1 MIKAQPL
8 PYDKNALEPTLS
20 IETFDYHFDKHHLG
34 YANKLSVLIEGTKY
48 FNFSLTDIV
57 LESHKSNDT
66 AIYNNAAQVWNH
78 NFYWKSI
85 GKPQKCPTKL
95 IELLNRDFGS
105 YDNFIEKFIQAGVT
119 LFGSGWIW
127 LVQDKESKKL
137 SILKTKDADNPLILD
152 KTPILTID
160 VWEHAYY
167 IDYKN
172 DRLKYLDQIIKNNL
186 NWSFAANNIIQ

>member
-1 MIKAQPL
+1 MIKALPL
-8 PYDKNALEPTLS
+8 PYDKNELEPTLS
-20 IETFDYHFDKHHLG
+20 KNTFDYHYDKHYLE
-34 YANKLSVLIEGTKY
+34 YANKLSALVDGTKY
-48 FNFSLTDIV
+48 YNMLLADIII
-57 LESHKSNDT
+57 ESYKNNDIP
-66 AIYNNAAQVWNH
+66 IYNNAAQVWNH

-85 GKPQKCPTKL
+85 GKTQKCPTKL

-105 YDNFIEKFIQAGVT
+105 YDTFIEKFIQAGVT

-137 SILKTKDADNPLILD
+137 SILQTKDADNPLILD

-172 DRLKYLDQIIKNNL
+172 DRPKYLDQIIKNNIKWLFAVSNL
-186 NWSFAANNIIQ
+186 N

>member
-1 MIKAQPL
+1 MIKALPL
-8 PYDKNALEPTLS
+8 PYDKNELEPTLS
-20 IETFDYHFDKHHLG
+20 KNTFDYHYDKHYLG
-34 YANKLSVLIEGTKY
+34 YANKLSALVDGTKY
-48 FNFSLTDIV
+48 YNMLLADIII
-57 LESHKSNDT
+57 ESYKNNDT
-66 AIYNNAAQVWNH
+66 PIYNNAAQVWNH
-78 NFYWKSI
+78 IFYWKSI
-85 GKPQKCPTKL
+85 GKTQKCPTKL

-105 YDNFIEKFIQAGVT
+105 YDTFIEKFIQAGVT

-137 SILKTKDADNPLILD
+137 SILQTKDADNPLILD

-172 DRLKYLDQIIKNNL
+172 DRLKYLDQIIKNNIKWLFAVSNL
-186 NWSFAANNIIQ
+186 N